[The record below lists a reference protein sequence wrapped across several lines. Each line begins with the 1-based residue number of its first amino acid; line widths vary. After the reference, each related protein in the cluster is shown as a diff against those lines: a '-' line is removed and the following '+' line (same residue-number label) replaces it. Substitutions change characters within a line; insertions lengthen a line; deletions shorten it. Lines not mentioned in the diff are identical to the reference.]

1 MLQLLAALSLGFS
14 APHGLCA
21 RSMVARVAVPTPTSS
36 AGTMLPLAR
45 QAQLP
50 SRGAV
55 LRMAGGDVDDF
66 VEYTTRMI
74 GFGASATLG
83 LFYTI
88 FIGPVQAFMRN
99 PRTSAIA
106 AVGVGIFGVLLLLT
120 LRAMFTGEVDL
131 PREVV
136 EQADFNS
143 FQPPQFPN

>member
-1 MLQLLAALSLGFS
+1 MAFPLIAALALGFS
-14 APHGLCA
+14 APQGLCA
-21 RSMVARVAVPTPTSS
+21 RSAVGRVALPVASCST
-36 AGTMLPLAR
+36 GTMPAR
-45 QAQLP
+45 ARFPP
-50 SRGAV
+50 SRGAGV
-55 LRMAGGDVDDF
+55 RMAGGDVDDF

-143 FQPPQFPN
+143 FQPPQFPK